1 MKNRKQAYELPAAGT
16 KIENA
21 TGKKYSFGYVLKNGV
36 LAAKESRAWRGI
48 KKHPIL
54 YAFILPSL
62 FMILLMNLG
71 TSFGVLIAFQDYNIV
86 EGVSGSEWVGLKNFI
101 SVFHSSTVTGN
112 YAVFRNTIYI
122 SLVRIVTNFPAI
134 LIFALLVNEI
144 NISRAKKTVQVVS
157 YIPYFISMVAV
168 GGMLY
173 TLLSNNGIVNQ
184 LIEKFGGTP
193 VDWYSKADAWWLI
206 LALSSLWKGMGWA
219 TLVYISGL
227 GAIDPELY
235 DACTVDGG
243 GRFRKM
249 ITVTIP
255 GISEVIILQL
265 ILDIGHLLSDNYSQI
280 IALTHGSTTLSST
293 LRVIGELN
301 YTAMRTGDG
310 LGRATAIGLVQSF
323 FGLILMLA
331 ANWIA
336 KKTDHEGVL

>member
-1 MKNRKQAYELPAAGT
+1 M
-16 KIENA
+16 
-21 TGKKYSFGYVLKNGV
+21 
-36 LAAKESRAWRGI
+36 AWDQEAPDSVCF
-48 KKHPIL
+48 H
-54 YAFILPSL
+54 
-62 FMILLMNLG
+62 
-71 TSFGVLIAFQDYNIV
+71 TSVTVHDFADEPRNVIRCVNC
-86 EGVSGSEWVGLKNFI
+86 VSGLQYCRRCQWQRMGGVEEFYQCFSLQYSNRQLCSIQEHDLYFACPYCNEFPCDFDFRIACERNQYQQSKKDCSGRFVHSLLYVIVSEETGTI
-101 SVFHSSTVTGN
+101 S
-112 YAVFRNTIYI
+112 
-122 SLVRIVTNFPAI
+122 
-134 LIFALLVNEI
+134 
-144 NISRAKKTVQVVS
+144 
-157 YIPYFISMVAV
+157 VAV